1 MLLRIL
7 KNKDGQGVAA
17 EYAILFFIVVAVIV
31 SMTTY
36 IKRTL
41 QGRIH
46 DARNYMYTQVNTIY
60 RSAPFYPNAILPS
73 GYEPYYVK
81 TRTDKDEG
89 TTTSQSDT
97 PWAGHEGRFST
108 GISSVSGSGT
118 TSNVLSA
125 IHAP

>member
-1 MLLRIL
+1 MRLNLL
-7 KNKDGQGVAA
+7 KDRAGQGVAA

-46 DARNYMYTQVNTIY
+46 DARNYMYIQVNGTY
-60 RSAPFYPNAILPS
+60 NQLYPNRILPS

-81 TRTDKDEG
+81 TRTDKNER
-89 TTTSQSDT
+89 TITNQFDT
-97 PWAGHEGRFST
+97 PWAGHEGKFST
-108 GISSVSGSGT
+108 GISSVTGAAT
-118 TSNVLSA
+118 ISNVLSA